1 MKYTYDYI
9 VGIVGRQGY
18 LDLAAVFLALGFE
31 NIQDVPDALWEV
43 AIRAYEESFMKK
55 VA

>member
-1 MKYTYDYI
+1 MIYTYDYI
-9 VGIVGRQGY
+9 VSMIGRQGY

-31 NIQDVPDALWEV
+31 NIHDVPDVLWEA
-43 AIRAYEESFMKK
+43 AIKAYEENALKR